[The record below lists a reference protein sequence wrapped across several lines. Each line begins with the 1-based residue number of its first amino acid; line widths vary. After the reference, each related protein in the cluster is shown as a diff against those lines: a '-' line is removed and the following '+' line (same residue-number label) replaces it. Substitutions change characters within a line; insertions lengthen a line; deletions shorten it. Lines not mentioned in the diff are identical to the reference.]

1 VTDVTRVK
9 TGGRTIGET
18 LFSLK
23 GVSFRV
29 GGIQIL
35 PELDLD
41 LETGRMTGI
50 IGPNGSGKSSLVKLL
65 ARQQVPSTG
74 SISFLGQPLADYS
87 NRDLARRL
95 AYMPQFT
102 PSAEGM
108 TVAELAELG
117 RFPWHGAL
125 GRMDDTD
132 AAKVADAIDRT
143 GLRAF
148 ADRLVDSLSGGERQ
162 RSWLAMMLAQDAKCL
177 LLDEPTSALDLA
189 HQAEMLKLVSD
200 LTREK
205 ELTAIVVLHD
215 INMAARYCDE
225 IIAVKA
231 GQVVARGTPPEIV
244 NAQTL
249 AGLYDLPM
257 GVMAHPATGQP
268 LGYVL

>member
-1 VTDVTRVK
+1 MTDATQAHADRSN
-9 TGGRTIGET
+9 GET

-23 GVSFRV
+23 GVSFCV
-29 GGIQIL
+29 GGTEIL

-41 LETGRMTGI
+41 LEAGRMIGI

-65 ARQQVPSTG
+65 ARQHAPSTG
-74 SISFLGQPLADYS
+74 SISFLGQSLADYS
-87 NRDLARRL
+87 NRELACRL

-108 TVAELAELG
+108 TVAELVELG

-125 GRMDDTD
+125 GRTDGTD
-132 AAKVADAIDRT
+132 AAKVTDAIGRT
-143 GLRAF
+143 GLERF
-148 ADRLVDSLSGGERQ
+148 SGRLVDSLSGGERQ
-162 RSWLAMMLAQDAKCL
+162 RCWLAMMLAQDAKCL

-189 HQAEMLKLVSD
+189 HQAEMLKLVSE

-225 IIAVKA
+225 IVAVKSGRVA
-231 GQVVARGTPPEIV
+231 ARGTPAEIV
-244 NAQTL
+244 NAETL

-257 GVMAHPATGQP
+257 GVMSHPATGQP